1 MNNFFETTYARNGK
15 SIVTNEMGMREM
27 QRRIY
32 EKFNSQYLLL
42 KAPPASGKSRALMF
56 VALEKLRHN
65 LVKKVIVAV
74 PERSIGKSFA
84 STKLK
89 ENGFHTDWEVTRRYD
104 LCTPGGE
111 SMKTTTFANFMD
123 DEDAQVLI
131 CTHST
136 LRFAYEKIGKEKFND
151 CLLAI
156 DEFHHV
162 SAEADSKLG
171 ELLRAIMAETNAH
184 ILAMTGSY
192 FRGDC
197 VAVLSPSDERRFEKV
212 TYNYYE
218 QLNGYKYLKSLGIGF
233 HFYNGV
239 YLNALKDPKVLDLN
253 KKTIIYIPNVNSSE
267 STKEKLMEVD
277 QILGCIGTY
286 QFMDDCGIY
295 HLKAEDGREIRVA
308 DLVNDTDY
316 EQREKVMSYLRNIKK
331 PEEMDIIIALGMA
344 KEGFDWPFCEAT
356 LTIGYR
362 GSLTEIVQ
370 IIGRCTRD
378 SSNKEHAQFTNL
390 VAEPNAN
397 REEIVESVNNILKAI
412 TASLLMEEVIA
423 PKFNYK
429 PKEAQN
435 EEEGAEGTPTND
447 DGSGHTVF
455 IEGFR
460 GIKSDRVKDIIE
472 NDIVDLKARILQDP
486 DVQHAIGQNVPAE
499 TINNGLIPK
508 VIREV
513 IPDLKEEEAREL
525 STYIVIDSVLSHKDV
540 KDINGQKFL
549 EFASRLI
556 NVNDINLDLIY
567 SVNPFQ
573 DAYEVMSKTLD
584 AKVFKSIQTYI
595 KAMRVDVTEDE
606 ARVLWPKV
614 NEFVRTMMREPNLDS
629 MDPYERRLAEVLLYA
644 MRRKMESKNG

>member
-1 MNNFFETTYARNGK
+1 MNNIFQTTYQRTGE
-15 SIVTNEMGMREM
+15 SILIDKMGMREM
-27 QRRIY
+27 QKRIY
-32 EKFNSQYLLL
+32 EKYSAQYLLL

-56 VALEKLRHN
+56 VALEKLKNN
-65 LVKKVIVAV
+65 LVNKVVVAV
-74 PERSIGKSFA
+74 PERSIGKSFS
-84 STKLK
+84 STNLIS
-89 ENGFHTDWEVTRRYD
+89 NGFHSNWVVSRKYD

-111 SMKTTTFANFMD
+111 SLKTKTFSDFMD
-123 DEDAQVLI
+123 DNDAKILI

-136 LRFAYEKIGKEKFND
+136 LRFAYEKIGSEKFNN

-171 ELLRAIMAETNAH
+171 ELLRSIMSQTNAH

-197 VAVLSPSDERRFEKV
+197 VAVLSPSDERQFEKV

-218 QLNGYKYLKSLGIGF
+218 QLNGYQYLKSLGIGF

-239 YLNALKDPKVLDLN
+239 YINALHNPKVLDIT

-277 QILGCIGTY
+277 QILNCIGTFDY
-286 QFMDDCGIY
+286 TDEFGIY
-295 HLKAEDGREIRVA
+295 HLIAANGKEIRVA

-316 EQREKVMSYLRNIKK
+316 EQREKIMAYLRDIKS
-331 PEEMDIIIALGMA
+331 PDDMDIIIALGMA
-344 KEGFDWPFCEAT
+344 KEGFDWPYCETT

-412 TASLLMEEVIA
+412 SASLLMEEVIA
-423 PKFNYK
+423 PKYNFQ
-429 PKEAQN
+429 PKELQN
-435 EEEGAEGTPTND
+435 SPGEKHSKD
-447 DGSGHTVF
+447 DGSGHTIF
-455 IEGFR
+455 IDGFR

-472 NDIVDLKARILQDP
+472 NDMVDIKARILQNP

-499 TINNGLIPK
+499 TINQGLIPK
-508 VIREV
+508 IIREV
-513 IPDLKEEEAREL
+513 IPDLDDEESKEL

-540 KDINGQKFL
+540 KDINGQKFM
-549 EFASRLI
+549 EFSNKLV
-556 NVNDINLDLIY
+556 NVCDLNIDLIC
-567 SVNPFQ
+567 SVNPFM
-573 DAYEVMSKTLD
+573 DAYEIMSKNLN

-595 KAMRVDVTEDE
+595 KSMRVDVTEDE
-606 ARVLWPKV
+606 AKVLWPKV
-614 NEFVRTMMREPNLDS
+614 NDFARKMQREPSLDS
-629 MDPYERRLAEVLLYA
+629 NDPYERRLAEVLLYA
-644 MRRKMESKNG
+644 KRRILENG